1 MIAFN
6 DRLTISASYDSMK
19 TFLIQIINFSFTVYN
34 RILRPHHNYEELTDG
49 GQKKKRSYDYEY
61 KNFEI
66 VCKQHVT
73 IAYFGNWNCYHFSPS
88 QFHAGEVQS
97 PLIFKCGWK
106 MGIIFLVPGQQP
118 RSQPEQCIQ
127 HESPCIIYVAWFTF
141 FSDALIPWLASLT
154 KTVLRNFRRVQR
166 PSPTERY

>member
-19 TFLIQIINFSFTVYN
+19 TFDSDNKFLFYRLQSNFTSTPQLWGTN
-34 RILRPHHNYEELTDG
+34 WWRSE
-49 GQKKKRSYDYEY
+49 KKRSYDYEY

-106 MGIIFLVPGQQP
+106 MGIIFLVPIQQP

-141 FSDALIPWLASLT
+141 FSDVLIPWLASLT
-154 KTVLRNFRRVQR
+154 KTVLRNFRGVQR